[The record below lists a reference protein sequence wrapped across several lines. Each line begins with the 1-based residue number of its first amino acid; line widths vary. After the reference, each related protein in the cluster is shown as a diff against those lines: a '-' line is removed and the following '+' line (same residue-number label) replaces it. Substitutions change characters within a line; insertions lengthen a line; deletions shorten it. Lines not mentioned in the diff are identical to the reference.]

1 MSAPAPNYVH
11 RARLARQ
18 DEIPKRATPVH
29 DGDSFYL
36 RIDLGTYCGVRVDPV
51 VYIRLK
57 GIDTFELSEPLGK
70 EARDAAL
77 EYLTLAGRVT
87 VATEKPIVGG
97 VLGSTLGRTVAQVWV
112 DDQDLAELLRTQGL
126 AKEEERLG

>member
-18 DEIPKRATPVH
+18 DEIPKRAHPVS

-36 RIDLGTYCGVRVDPV
+36 RLDFGFYNGVKLDPV

-57 GIDTFELSEPLGK
+57 GIDTHELSQPGGV
-70 EARDAAL
+70 EARQF
-77 EYLTLAGRVT
+77 TLDQLLGAGQVT
-87 VATEKPIVGG
+87 AGTEKPIIGG
-97 VLGSTLGRTVAQVWV
+97 SFGSTLGRTVAQVWV
-112 DDQDLAELLRTQGL
+112 DDDDLAVILREGGH
-126 AKEEERLG
+126 AKAEEHLG